1 MTQGA
6 RAVAPRPL
14 ITLIVARAANG
25 VIGLNNT
32 LPWQLPEDLR
42 HFKAT
47 TLGHVLVMG
56 RKTFES
62 IGRPLPGR
70 RTIVLTRDPAW
81 TSPGCERAGSLDE
94 AIRLAGTVSHVFVA
108 GGGEIYLAA
117 LDQADQAIIT
127 EIGLAPEGDAF
138 FPSLDPAK
146 WLLQSRQAHTSA
158 SGIRY
163 AIVHYRNRERARETT
178 GGSATI
184 DGTPP

>member
-1 MTQGA
+1 MTQGP

-25 VIGLNNT
+25 VIGLGNT

-81 TSPGCERAGSLDE
+81 TSPGCECAGSIDE
-94 AIRLAGTVSHVFVA
+94 AIRLAGAVSHIFVA
-108 GGGEIYLAA
+108 GGGEIYRAA

-127 EIGLAPEGDAF
+127 EIDLAPGGDAF
-138 FPSLDPAK
+138 FPPLDPAT
-146 WLLQSRQAHTSA
+146 WLLQSRQMHNSA
-158 SGIRY
+158 SGVHY
-163 AIVHYRNRERARETT
+163 AIAHYRNLERAGETT

-184 DGTPP
+184 ESTPP